1 MLHEGTV
8 NGFVQCRSPDIVVG
22 YSKESFNAIGVND
35 DSFDCKQESSN
46 VTMLHVHATTEP
58 FTVIPNKSSRFSTPF
73 CMTECIE
80 SDDTMARVEQ
90 LCQQM
95 NINEDHG
102 LILTTSRGVSCLAS
116 RFLLEQEPP
125 PGLNTFSSCAHFVSL
140 IPIRQLQSSRIKGM
154 VLTTQQVLNNQQGSQ
169 PEHAIVLMNFFLY
182 LSKKKKNSV
191 NFGDDVYLAF
201 GFSLP
206 EGRTVSAGLI
216 LKCFSYFL
224 AHSNNST
231 SPDCCSWQGLGH
243 TAMQQNRKGT
253 VLGRKLRLF
262 ILATK

>member
-22 YSKESFNAIGVND
+22 YSKESFSANGVND

-58 FTVIPNKSSRFSTPF
+58 FTVIPKQSS
-73 CMTECIE
+73 TEFHQCIE

-90 LCQQM
+90 LCQRM

-206 EGRTVSAGLI
+206 EGRTVSAQ
-216 LKCFSYFL
+216 
-224 AHSNNST
+224 A
-231 SPDCCSWQGLGH
+231 
-243 TAMQQNRKGT
+243 
-253 VLGRKLRLF
+253 
-262 ILATK
+262 